1 MGIFTNPD
9 TQQQY
14 MSDGVAIYPLEGL
27 PFINEQYVCAMYDI
41 SDKKAEKMFFRNI
54 NGLPAEIDLSDSVK
68 TESVATL
75 MGISVIIAGISHTAI
90 LTERGLMFIE
100 GKYLSPLSDI
110 DSRYLQFYLR
120 YNINNKPIIAVKNGM
135 VLVAMIHP
143 IVISKEFVNS
153 LEELYKQT
161 YIAFTNHQAEQPELV
176 VPVNQL
182 KSILSDEAEEKE

>member
-1 MGIFTNPD
+1 
-9 TQQQY
+9 
-14 MSDGVAIYPLEGL
+14 
-27 PFINEQYVCAMYDI
+27 
-41 SDKKAEKMFFRNI
+41 
-54 NGLPAEIDLSDSVK
+54 
-68 TESVATL
+68 
-75 MGISVIIAGISHTAI
+75 
-90 LTERGLMFIE
+90 MFIE

-161 YIAFTNHQAEQPELV
+161 YIAFTNHQAEAPELV

-182 KSILSDEAEEKE
+182 KSIFSDEAEEKE